1 LIRLYKVSKEYP
13 DGRVALKDVTLNIDQ
28 GEFVL
33 VTGPTGSGKST
44 LLRVLFGS
52 DVPTSGRGVVNG
64 RNLDRL
70 DRPTL
75 ASLRRELGL
84 VFQDPRLIDRLPI
97 VENVS
102 LAAEVAGV
110 GRREALGRAHDLLD
124 MFGLEAFAES
134 SPAVLSSGERQRV
147 GLARAL
153 INRPVLLLAD
163 EPTGNLDPDASAEIL
178 ELFKE
183 IHADGTTV
191 VIATHDQDA
200 LAMLE
205 CRTLFMY
212 RGRVHEADETRM
224 SSSL

>member
-1 LIRLYKVSKEYP
+1 MIRLYKVSKEYA
-13 DGRVALKDVTLNIDQ
+13 DGRTALDEVTLNVEA

-33 VTGPTGSGKST
+33 LTGPTGSGKST
-44 LLRVLFGS
+44 LLRILFGS
-52 DVPTSGRGVVNG
+52 ETPSGGRGVVNG

-75 ASLRRELGL
+75 AALRRELGL

-110 GRREALGRAHDLLD
+110 GRQSARRTAHDLLE
-124 MFGLEAFAES
+124 MFGLDRFADA
-134 SPAVLSSGERQRV
+134 SPSVLSAGERQRV

-163 EPTGNLDPDASAEIL
+163 EPTGNLDPDASAEII
-178 ELFKE
+178 ELLKE
-183 IHADGTTV
+183 VHGEGTTV
-191 VIATHDQDA
+191 LIATHDQDA
-200 LAMLE
+200 LAMLD

-212 RGRVHEADETRM
+212 QGRVHEAGEYRM

>member
-1 LIRLYKVSKEYP
+1 MIRLYKVSKQYP
-13 DGRVALKDVTLNIDQ
+13 DGRTALKDVTLNVDD

-52 DVPTSGRGVVNG
+52 DTPTSGRGVVNG

-110 GRREALGRAHDLLD
+110 TRDAALGRARDLLD
-124 MFGLEAFAES
+124 MFGLASFADS
-134 SPAVLSSGERQRV
+134 SPAVLSTIAALKSSTPLEKAVRKAAV
-147 GLARAL
+147 MSLSLAAF
-153 INRPVLLLAD
+153 LAD
-163 EPTGNLDPDASAEIL
+163 VN
-178 ELFKE
+178 
-183 IHADGTTV
+183 TV
-191 VIATHDQDA
+191 VT
-200 LAMLE
+200 
-205 CRTLFMY
+205 
-212 RGRVHEADETRM
+212 
-224 SSSL
+224 

>member
-1 LIRLYKVSKEYP
+1 
-13 DGRVALKDVTLNIDQ
+13 
-28 GEFVL
+28 
-33 VTGPTGSGKST
+33 
-44 LLRVLFGS
+44 
-52 DVPTSGRGVVNG
+52 
-64 RNLDRL
+64 
-70 DRPTL
+70 
-75 ASLRRELGL
+75 
-84 VFQDPRLIDRLPI
+84 LIDRLPI

-153 INRPVLLLAD
+153 VNRPVLLLAD
-163 EPTGNLDPDASAEIL
+163 EPTGNLDPDASVEIL

-212 RGRVHEADETRM
+212 HGRVHEADETRM